1 MDQRL
6 TPQLLAWV
14 QDGTRTA
21 PRERVDDCSIAD
33 RRILSLIAAG
43 QSNKEIAR
51 ELNVTPGAVTARLRA
66 VYKGVEDLKEVE
78 AVRYFVQWEQD
89 CLGVGIA
96 RSNNH
101 FIMVSHRSNT

>member
-1 MDQRL
+1 MGLGWNTDCAARASGRL
-6 TPQLLAWV
+6 L
-14 QDGTRTA
+14 DR
-21 PRERVDDCSIAD
+21 D

-51 ELNVTPGAVTARLRA
+51 ELNVTPGAVTARLLA
-66 VYKGVEDLKEVE
+66 VYKRLKISRRSE

-101 FIMVSHRSNT
+101 LIMVSHRSNT

>member
-6 TPQLLAWV
+6 TPQLFAWGL
-14 QDGTRTA
+14 DGTRTA

-66 VYKGVEDLKEVE
+66 VYKRLKISRRSET
-78 AVRYFVQWEQD
+78 ARYFVQWEQD

-101 FIMVSHRSNT
+101 LIMVSHRSNT